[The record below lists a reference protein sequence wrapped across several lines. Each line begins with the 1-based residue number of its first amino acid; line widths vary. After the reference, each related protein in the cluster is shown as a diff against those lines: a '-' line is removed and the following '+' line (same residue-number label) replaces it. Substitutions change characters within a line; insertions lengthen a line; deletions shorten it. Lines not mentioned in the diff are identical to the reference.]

1 MKVYIYIFIY
11 TLVNAS
17 GKKKEDEFCLFVA
30 GDQIKNMPANNL
42 NEVTFEELPLYSYET
57 LAIGTNNFDSANKL
71 GRGGFGQVYKVNIQ
85 VLEGFA
91 CCLLLAASCCI
102 QLLQLGHAIVVYTG
116 NVGIWPRNCSE
127 KAVKIFRPRD

>member
-1 MKVYIYIFIY
+1 M
-11 TLVNAS
+11 VNAS

-30 GDQIKNMPANNL
+30 GDQIKNTP
-42 NEVTFEELPLYSYET
+42 EVTFEELPVYSYET

-71 GRGGFGQVYKVNIQ
+71 GRGGFGQVYKVIYKSLK
-85 VLEGFA
+85 VL
-91 CCLLLAASCCI
+91 LVASCCI